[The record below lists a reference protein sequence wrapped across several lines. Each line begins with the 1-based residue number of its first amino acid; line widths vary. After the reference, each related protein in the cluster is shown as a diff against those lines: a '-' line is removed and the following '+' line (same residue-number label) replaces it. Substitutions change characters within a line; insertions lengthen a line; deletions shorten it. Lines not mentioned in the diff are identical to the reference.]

1 MPQQSGAAGQPAVA
15 SPDAQLLKLSELKV
29 RREMLSEQ
37 YQEAMQQRG
46 QIGQERMNAQARG
59 EAAMVREYEGVVARL
74 GTRMQE
80 IEASIR
86 KVDAQ
91 IDEVMKGPVQE
102 YAVAPTAPADPT
114 AVTVSVPSYPF
125 ADLVAQRIEFQRMM
139 VAEGVVL
146 LLFGALLWRFGV
158 ARGRRQAVRAEV
170 PRDDTRMQ
178 QAIDA
183 IAIEVERLSEGQ
195 RFINN
200 LMAGR
205 RPEREAL
212 PVQPLPMVEPR
223 DPSWNT
229 PH

>member
-1 MPQQSGAAGQPAVA
+1 MYKRQ
-15 SPDAQLLKLSELKV
+15 
-29 RREMLSEQ
+29 
-37 YQEAMQQRG
+37 
-46 QIGQERMNAQARG
+46 
-59 EAAMVREYEGVVARL
+59 REYEGVVARL
-74 GTRMQE
+74 GARMQE

-91 IDEVMKGPVQE
+91 IDEVMKSPV
-102 YAVAPTAPADPT
+102 VAEGEPALPPIPEAPSAF
-114 AVTVSVPSYPF
+114 TVSVPSPDFF
-125 ADLVAQRIEFQRMM
+125 AAQRVQYQRMM
-139 VAEGVVL
+139 VAEGAAL

-158 ARGRRQAVRAEV
+158 ARGRRQAMREAA

-178 QAIDA
+178 QAVDA

-205 RPEREAL
+205 RPERESL
-212 PVQPLPMVEPR
+212 PVQPMPMVEPR